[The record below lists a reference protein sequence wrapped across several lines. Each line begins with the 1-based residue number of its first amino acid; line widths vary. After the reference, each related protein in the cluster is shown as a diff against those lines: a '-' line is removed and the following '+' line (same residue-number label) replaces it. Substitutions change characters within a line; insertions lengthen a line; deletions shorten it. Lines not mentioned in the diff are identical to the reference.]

1 MSNFTLSRFYIIIII
16 IWINVQ
22 ICQLRVILRFY
33 IAILI
38 AWINSQILHFRDS
51 MIFVI
56 CYYVC
61 CILYIVIIVHIWLC
75 AQIVFTLSCSYFIH
89 LVSFIILILY
99 HVWIYI
105 AIIIRTQMCIQFM
118 TKNLHE
124 SLLYIYIRHII
135 WYAIRV
141 SFYVCYLMCISRFY
155 YIYYVILYIMC
166 SRQLFW
172 CVSNLI
178 FDVSQFRCYLIRIPT
193 QIFILLS
200 HIAYIYYII
209 LYIMSLFVVNSCRI
223 FHVFI

>member
-124 SLLYIYIRHII
+124 SLLYIYDCVIIRCIF
-135 WYAIRV
+135 WYV
-141 SFYVCYLMCISRFY
+141 Y
-155 YIYYVILYIMC
+155 YILCEYCYMYLSMC
-166 SRQLFW
+166 
-172 CVSNLI
+172 
-178 FDVSQFRCYLIRIPT
+178 
-193 QIFILLS
+193 
-200 HIAYIYYII
+200 IYYIVI
-209 LYIMSLFVVNSCRI
+209 IV
-223 FHVFI
+223 